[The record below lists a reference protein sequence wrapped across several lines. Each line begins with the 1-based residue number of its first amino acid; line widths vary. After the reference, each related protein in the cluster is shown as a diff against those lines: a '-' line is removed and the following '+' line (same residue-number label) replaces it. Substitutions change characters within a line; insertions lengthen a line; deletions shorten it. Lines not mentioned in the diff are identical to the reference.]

1 MPINSIGLLDLR
13 MLPRIHTFEYAN
25 YLQRMANSGSNDIYH
40 VTTFF
45 SGRVQGVG
53 FRYHTLQIAKE
64 FDVSGLV
71 RNLADGRVQLDS
83 EGGKKEVT
91 AFVEEVQDRL
101 SVFIRKVE
109 SSEQWRAP
117 AYRGFTIGR

>member
-13 MLPRIHTFEYAN
+13 MLPRIHTFEDAN

>member
-13 MLPRIHTFEYAN
+13 MLPRIHTFEDAN

-71 RNLADGRVQLDS
+71 RNLADGRVQLES
-83 EGGKKEVT
+83 EGSKKDVT

>member
-1 MPINSIGLLDLR
+1 
-13 MLPRIHTFEYAN
+13 MLTRIQRFEYAN

-40 VTTFF
+40 VTIFF

-71 RNLADGRVQLDS
+71 RNLADGRVQLES
-83 EGGKKEVT
+83 EGSKKDVT
-91 AFVEEVQDRL
+91 AFIGEVQDRL

-109 SSEQWRAP
+109 SSEQWRGP
-117 AYRGFTIGR
+117 VYKGFTIGR